1 MSSLPIPSLHIQ
13 GTPPIFRWVFQ
24 EKDAN
29 FAPVP
34 ACSCECADWRGGRC
48 QAGIGFSLIWMQFFL
63 VLS

>member
-34 ACSCECADWRGGRC
+34 ACSCECADWRRGCR
-48 QAGIGFSLIWMQFFL
+48 QAGIGFSLIWMQFLFL
-63 VLS
+63 M